1 MTVSNKETL
10 YRIKKG
16 ARNAAKGISASF
28 MIFVVLM
35 ILSISFIL
43 YQLKEFQINKDIKE
57 IRKLK
62 NEIEEL
68 ESLNHHHKSKIKNEL
83 ENYGRISRLA
93 YEMDLKEA
101 LTAPEIL
108 TLEKGKL
115 RKYAEKDKKI
125 SQ

>member
-1 MTVSNKETL
+1 MKKEETL
-10 YRIKKG
+10 YQIKKG
-16 ARNAAKGISASF
+16 ARSAARGISASF
-28 MIFVVLM
+28 MIFVILM
-35 ILSISFIL
+35 IISISFIL

-83 ENYGRISRLA
+83 ANYSRISRLA

-101 LTAPEIL
+101 LTVPAIL
-108 TLEKGKL
+108 TVEKGKL
-115 RKYAEKDKKI
+115 REYAKKDKELLRR
-125 SQ
+125 